1 MAPDYARPE
10 ATDNTGGTT
19 ADGKSLAERPVRR
32 KLAPARQRTQMRHRR
47 AIVATLGIVSL
58 LAVTGA
64 RASSR
69 SRADVVIVPHDSWNC
84 GLPDGIPNPENG
96 RLIFQA
102 EMTLDRLAD
111 LGRTQ
116 YGRRRVAVLSGGTVT
131 GAGLHA
137 SVMTGALDFELTLS
151 NGVVEIEQLLV
162 LKTSDGRYVYVRS
175 AGTGPDAS
183 DVRIVIDFEAP
194 AASDLAW
201 LNAGTYVARRTL
213 NAAAH
218 TMSLRVYELSGV
230 TPGAKNRIVRIPKPA
245 GVLPQPWEYRKVG
258 PSEQRG
264 AQLIAETVT
273 LSPSQT
279 VGPSKRG
286 NRNIIPITGGELT
299 GRITGRVLAGGADY
313 QNLSPP
319 ATIDAHYL
327 WQTAD
332 GEIIIVRNGG
342 SFGSL
347 VPTFEVRIDSP
358 YAWLN
363 TGLFQSSNPQMRPG
377 GVGLIFYESTR

>member
-1 MAPDYARPE
+1 M
-10 ATDNTGGTT
+10 
-19 ADGKSLAERPVRR
+19 
-32 KLAPARQRTQMRHRR
+32 RQRR
-47 AIVATLGIVSL
+47 AIVAALGIVSL
-58 LAVTGA
+58 LAVMGA
-64 RASSR
+64 RASSQ
-69 SRADVVIVPHDSWNC
+69 SRAAGADVMIVPHDSWNC
-84 GLPDGIPNPENG
+84 GLPDGIPNPESG
-96 RLIFQA
+96 RLVFQA

-131 GAGLHA
+131 GAGLQA
-137 SVMTGALDFELTLS
+137 SVMTGALDFELTLA
-151 NGVVEIEQLLV
+151 NGVIEIEQLLV
-162 LKTSDGRYVYVRS
+162 LKTSDGRYVYGRS

-183 DVRIVIDFEAP
+183 DVRVVIDFEAP
-194 AASDLAW
+194 AAGDLAW

-213 NAAAH
+213 NVAAR
-218 TMSLRVYELSGV
+218 TLSLRIYDLSGAK
-230 TPGAKNRIVRIPKPA
+230 PDAKNRIVRITKPA

-273 LSPSQT
+273 LAASQT

-327 WQTAD
+327 WQTTD

-347 VPTFEVRIDSP
+347 VPTFEARIDSP

-363 TGLFQSSNPQMRPG
+363 TGTFQSSNPQMRPG
-377 GVGLIFYESTR
+377 GVGLTFYESTR